1 MNYSSKQYGLL
12 SIGLIGFTVVAMVA
26 VALTT
31 ENPDVQV
38 LCGVIAL
45 FFLGVGLVFMSLS
58 VSVSDSSV
66 GLSFGIGL
74 IRREIP
80 LERIEAAEPVRN
92 PWWYGFGIRRTP
104 RGWMWNVQGL
114 SAVELTYTDGGRF
127 RIGTSDPEGL
137 TQAIDAARMPQPPA

>member
-12 SIGLIGFTVVAMVA
+12 SIAAIGFTVVAMVA
-26 VALTT
+26 VALATKT
-31 ENPDVQV
+31 PDVQV
-38 LCGVIAL
+38 LCGLMAL
-45 FFLGVGLVFMSLS
+45 FFLCVGLVFMSLN

-104 RGWMWNVQGL
+104 RGWMWNIQGL

-137 TQAIDAARMPQPPA
+137 AQAIDAARMPPPPA